1 MSDEIIEPVLS
12 EMERIRLRSID
23 PKFLKECEIASR
35 IQYEKTR
42 EVEYQKLLD
51 KRADDERKL
60 RDKARSRFND
70 SCVK

>member
-1 MSDEIIEPVLS
+1 MVDEIIEPEPS

-23 PKFLKECEIASR
+23 PKFVKECEIASR
-35 IQYEKTR
+35 LQYETAR

-60 RDKARSRFND
+60 RDKVRD
-70 SCVK
+70 KL